1 MDEEENAEDAGRE
14 QSDVRCSE
22 NSGQAK
28 VFVFYSSSNKSFW
41 KVSDL
46 CFQSITLA
54 SVWK

>member
-1 MDEEENAEDAGRE
+1 MDEEENAENVGRE
-14 QSDVRCSE
+14 LSDVRCCE

-46 CFQSITLA
+46 CFQMVTLA